1 MTVIPYR
8 EDWTDVFGDDP
19 PPALDDEPRQVIV
32 PTVADRGRGAGA
44 TPFIAGAGY
53 ARRFPTDA
61 LPAPMR
67 DYAHDLA
74 VRKQVP
80 VDLPALT
87 MLGILG
93 SVAGPRIT
101 IRRDLDWRQPTNLY
115 TLCALPSGAGK
126 SPTVD
131 ELRRGLWKAT
141 RTLAEAHERDVAAKI
156 VELTRRVEDLRT
168 KANNIA
174 TPVDERELLRTQA
187 KALEREAEELAE
199 TPPPAPELVFDGDT
213 TPEALAKSM
222 ALNRGAAAVIDDEGT
237 FLRNLG
243 GQYTGG
249 KTGNLG
255 LVLVGYDCR
264 YYRPQR
270 VTRVADPI
278 ERAALSL
285 VISPQPG
292 IVADMMRNHM
302 MDETGVV
309 NRFLVCI
316 PGELT
321 GYRTERPSTYFRD
334 IPGERPDRAGRDWW
348 AALLNG
354 VAQYDVIDGT
364 DPEDAATIDLTRG
377 AWKLHREYEQAVEVR
392 LRPEGDLHRI
402 SAWATKHP
410 ARVLRVAALLHLAG
424 NGSTDEELAEATME
438 HAITIGEWS
447 IEHFQ
452 AAGSVVGLTTEAGR
466 IKEYIDGTEVGFASR
481 SIIAREVFKGH
492 AASKDL
498 TAWIDELV
506 ATGEYIRESLATTG
520 RSKEVVRRKG
530 SRAQ

>member
-1 MTVIPYR
+1 MTLTPYR
-8 EDWTDVFGDDP
+8 QDWTDVFGDEP
-19 PPALDDEPRQVIV
+19 PPDLGDLP
-32 PTVADRGRGAGA
+32 PVADAPAIQLGSGA
-44 TPFIAGAGY
+44 TPFTAGAGY
-53 ARRFPTDA
+53 ARRFPTHT
-61 LPAPMR
+61 LPPMMR
-67 DYAHDLA
+67 DYVHDLA

-101 IRRDLDWRQPTNLY
+101 IRRDLDWRQPLNLY

-131 ELRRGLWKAT
+131 ELRRGLWKAAK
-141 RTLAEAHERDVAAKI
+141 TLAEQHERNVAAKI
-156 VELTRRVEDLRT
+156 VELTRRVEEMRT
-168 KANNIA
+168 KANDIS
-174 TPVDERELLRTQA
+174 TQMDERDLLRTQA
-187 KALEREAEELAE
+187 KALEKEADELAE

-213 TPEALAKSM
+213 TPEALARSM
-222 ALNRGAAAVIDDEGT
+222 ALNQGAAAVIDDEGT

-243 GQYTGG
+243 GQYSGG

-270 VTRVADPI
+270 VTRTAEPI

-292 IVADMMRNHM
+292 IVADMMRDHM

-334 IPGERPDRAGRDWW
+334 TPTDRPDRTGRDWW
-348 AALLNG
+348 AALLNS
-354 VAQYDVIDGT
+354 VAQYDLIGGT
-364 DPEDAATIDLTRG
+364 DPEDAATIDLSRA
-377 AWKLHREYEQAVEVR
+377 AWKLHRAYEQDIEVR
-392 LRPEGDLHRI
+392 LRPDGDLRRI
-402 SAWATKHP
+402 SAWATKHT
-410 ARVLRVAALLHLAG
+410 ARVLRVAGLLHLAG
-424 NGSTDEELAEATME
+424 DGSTDDEVDEATME
-438 HAITIGEWS
+438 RAIEIGEWS
-447 IEHFQ
+447 VEHFQ

-466 IKEYIDGTEVGFASR
+466 IKEYIDGTDLGFASR
-481 SIIAREVFKGH
+481 SVISREVFKGH
-492 AASKDL
+492 ASADQLS
-498 TAWIDELV
+498 AWIDELV
-506 ATGEYIRESLATTG
+506 ATGDYERHVLATTG
-520 RSKEVVRRKG
+520 RPKEVVRKKVA
-530 SRAQ
+530 RAN

>member
-1 MTVIPYR
+1 MSITAYR
-8 EDWTDVFGDDP
+8 QDWSDVFGDEP
-19 PPALDDEPRQVIV
+19 PPGFDEEPRRVV
-32 PTVADRGRGAGA
+32 VATVADRGRGAGA

-61 LPAPMR
+61 LPPPMR

-93 SVAGPRIT
+93 SIAGPRIT
-101 IRRDLDWRQPTNLY
+101 VRRDLDWRQPTNLY

-126 SPTVD
+126 SPAVD
-131 ELRRGLWKAT
+131 ELRRGLWKAQK
-141 RTLAEAHERDVAAKI
+141 TLAETHERGIAAKI
-156 VELTRRVEDLRT
+156 VELTRCVEQMRT
-168 KANNIA
+168 KANDISTA
-174 TPVDERELLRTQA
+174 LDERDLLRTQA
-187 KALEREAEELAE
+187 KALEREAEELASE
-199 TPPPAPELVFDGDT
+199 PPPTPELVFDGDT
-213 TPEALAKSM
+213 TPEALASSM
-222 ALNRGAAAVIDDEGT
+222 ALNSGAAAVIDDEGT

-243 GQYTGG
+243 GQYSGG

-264 YYRPQR
+264 YYRPRR
-270 VTRVADPI
+270 VTRIADPI

-292 IVADMMRNHM
+292 IVADMMRNQM
-302 MDETGVV
+302 MEETGVV

-334 IPGERPDRAGRDWW
+334 IPVERPDREGRDWW
-348 AALLNG
+348 AGVLNSL
-354 VAQYDVIDGT
+354 AQYEIIGGT
-364 DPEDAATIDLTRG
+364 DPEDAATIDLARG
-377 AWKLHREYEQAVEVR
+377 AWKLHREYEQTIEVR
-392 LRPEGDLHRI
+392 LRPEGDLYRV
-402 SAWATKHP
+402 SAWATKHT
-410 ARVLRVAALLHLAG
+410 ARVLRMAALLHLACG
-424 NGSTDEELAEATME
+424 GTTDDELAEATME
-438 HAITIGEWS
+438 DAITIGEWS
-447 IEHFQ
+447 VEHFQ

-466 IKEYIDGTEVGFASR
+466 IKEYIDGTEGGFASR

-492 AASKDL
+492 APSKDL
-498 TAWIDELV
+498 TGWIDELV
-506 ATGEYIRESLATTG
+506 ATGDYDREMLATTG

-530 SRAQ
+530 SRAH